1 MNAEEHDVSR
11 DFQRF
16 LDSAAIEL
24 DVHVFN
30 DLIFDLS
37 LLWLQFFYAPLSYN
51 TPASESFQSSWP
63 HYEFNPITNVEK
75 SASLVGISE
84 VQ

>member
-1 MNAEEHDVSR
+1 VDTTLNIVSCNEAHHHHPANHGVSS

-24 DVHVFN
+24 DVSLFN

-37 LLWLQFFYAPLSYN
+37 LLRCS
-51 TPASESFQSSWP
+51 SFMG
-63 HYEFNPITNVEK
+63 HAV
-75 SASLVGISE
+75 LL
-84 VQ
+84 